1 MPTDAN
7 QTQGGD
13 QIRVAPVFQ
22 ALVTPVEMQRSYYLS
37 VNKILRQ
44 GSLAFRKD
52 RNLQRQM
59 RYDPDIMGP
68 LVMLQLSV
76 ACSEWAVQVPADM
89 QGDEQATEQAA
100 FVEKLLRNTPRFT
113 DMMRHLLDALWY
125 GRSAVNMVFG
135 KQGET
140 IYIRDWMPIHGDSLT
155 MTELGQLGLKVGP
168 RYYTQTI
175 GGAAPDTD
183 KINGTVIGWDSR
195 VLPLDDQQRATIAL
209 HIYQQ
214 QGVDFDEIYEAE
226 NAYLGRGMRD
236 LVWYY
241 WSLKQAAL
249 QNWATYIERY
259 SMGIRV
265 GNYPVGNEAAKADM
279 ESAMQNLLGD
289 VSVLIPKNADG
300 SDAGFGI
307 DIKEPNGGNAEAF
320 AKMVEY
326 LTENIK
332 EVILGQTGT
341 SQAVS
346 SGLGSSIG
354 DQHAQTLNRQ
364 VTYIAN
370 ALAETITREI
380 VTPLFRMNFGDDAIP
395 PSFSFSVS
403 KPNPDEYMK
412 AIEAFTKLGGRVSER
427 EARRVLG
434 LAEPEDDEM
443 VLQAPS
449 EGGMGGG
456 GMPPLDVRPMGDEPG
471 DAGPEGDAEPF
482 SKDRFALSDVDLTP
496 PKGAAEAAERGLEL
510 RRKHGRGG
518 TEVGVARARD
528 LSNRK
533 TLSPSTV
540 RRMHSFFSRHA
551 VDSKG
556 EGWGEDSAGWIAH
569 LLWGGDAAKAWAKR
583 KVAELDR
590 AEGKDESAKRGSK
603 DRFDGANCGTG
614 AGGFKPGNTCGRG
627 DGASGQDLTAK
638 GGKKAKKKTVKKGAK
653 KSKRSKPT
661 ADTIADIRETPSRKV
676 NRVSEAKITQQIK
689 QWERQANSDK
699 TRRKQPLQKNADE
712 MPDGFETVA
721 REFSGFFYAITSKSS
736 LTSLEE
742 FTEWFNSEDRI
753 NREGWLASC
762 RRIVQAQG
770 NDFPSTKEEQIQA
783 LYETGRAAN
792 TMFHAAKLHP
802 PPLTVYRGINVPE
815 EHIGKFLETLQTGVF
830 ATSAAH
836 STSRDAGIA
845 TSFSEE
851 GSGVNVVMRIRG
863 VTNGWDQEGNLTA
876 RYEEEEV
883 TLPPNVYE
891 VTKIQHSADGK
902 TLIVDLD
909 F

>member
-1 MPTDAN
+1 MMPSDAN
-7 QTQGGD
+7 KTQGGD

-76 ACSEWAVQVPADM
+76 ACAEWAVQVPADM

-100 FVEKLLRNTPRFT
+100 FVEKLLKNTPRFT

-209 HIYQQ
+209 HTYQP
-214 QGVDFDEIYEAE
+214 QGVDFDDPYEAE

-380 VTPLFRMNFGDDAIP
+380 VTPLFRMNFGDDAVP

-427 EARRVLG
+427 EARKVLG

-471 DAGPEGDAEPF
+471 DAGLEGDAEPF

-496 PKGAAEAAERGLEL
+496 PKGAAEAAARGLEL

-540 RRMHSFFSRHA
+540 RRMNSYFARHE
-551 VDSKG
+551 VDKQG
-556 EGWGEDSAGWIAH
+556 EGWGEDSAGYIAW
-569 LLWGGDAAKAWAKR
+569 LLWGGDAGKSWAK
-583 KVAELDR
+583 KKSAELDR
-590 AEGKDESAKRGSK
+590 AEGKDESEKRGSK
-603 DRFDGANCGTG
+603 DRFDGANCGIG
-614 AGGFKPGNTCGRG
+614 EGGFQPGNKCAEGGGGGGEQPKAGEGRERAAPRKERRRDRIEG
-627 DGASGQDLTAK
+627 TDEEVKDEIRKSERQVKRIRAKIAEINDKWEQAQKPIPADQWKKMVDAEVQKRMSERAKEITADIIARGQKERDASAK
-638 GGKKAKKKTVKKGAK
+638 ERTESFLREAAARAKASEERIAASQKKVDEISDNLRQMILAYRKKWGRDWKPKKAAELGLPPFKEEN
-653 KSKRSKPT
+653 SKRRMMFDMAEQKM
-661 ADTIADIRETPSRKV
+661 R
-676 NRVSEAKITQQIK
+676 AKISAMFNRYSAQSSSMSNAMNDLDEAEATLEAIG
-689 QWERQANSDK
+689 AILTVAS
-699 TRRKQPLQKNADE
+699 RRK
-712 MPDGFETVA
+712 
-721 REFSGFFYAITSKSS
+721 
-736 LTSLEE
+736 
-742 FTEWFNSEDRI
+742 
-753 NREGWLASC
+753 
-762 RRIVQAQG
+762 
-770 NDFPSTKEEQIQA
+770 
-783 LYETGRAAN
+783 
-792 TMFHAAKLHP
+792 
-802 PPLTVYRGINVPE
+802 
-815 EHIGKFLETLQTGVF
+815 
-830 ATSAAH
+830 
-836 STSRDAGIA
+836 
-845 TSFSEE
+845 
-851 GSGVNVVMRIRG
+851 
-863 VTNGWDQEGNLTA
+863 
-876 RYEEEEV
+876 
-883 TLPPNVYE
+883 
-891 VTKIQHSADGK
+891 
-902 TLIVDLD
+902 
-909 F
+909 

>member
-1 MPTDAN
+1 MPSDAN

-76 ACSEWAVQVPADM
+76 ACAEWAVQVPADM

-100 FVEKLLRNTPRFT
+100 FVEKLLKNTPRFT

-125 GRSAVNMVFG
+125 GRSAVNMIFG

-209 HIYQQ
+209 HTYQP
-214 QGVDFDEIYEAE
+214 QGVDFDDPYEAE

-380 VTPLFRMNFGDDAIP
+380 VTPLFRMNFGDDAVP

-427 EARRVLG
+427 EARKVLG

-496 PKGAAEAAERGLEL
+496 PKGAAEAAARGLEL

-540 RRMHSFFSRHA
+540 RRMNSYFARHE
-551 VDSKG
+551 VDKQG
-556 EGWGEDSAGWIAH
+556 EGWGEDSAGYIAW
-569 LLWGGDAAKAWAKR
+569 LLWGGDAGKSWAK
-583 KVAELDR
+583 KKSAELDR
-590 AEGKDESAKRGSK
+590 AEGKDASEKRGSK
-603 DRFDGANCGTG
+603 T
-614 AGGFKPGNTCGRG
+614 
-627 DGASGQDLTAK
+627 
-638 GGKKAKKKTVKKGAK
+638 KA
-653 KSKRSKPT
+653 SKPK
-661 ADTIADIRETPSRKV
+661 AR
-676 NRVSEAKITQQIK
+676 
-689 QWERQANSDK
+689 
-699 TRRKQPLQKNADE
+699 RRK
-712 MPDGFETVA
+712 
-721 REFSGFFYAITSKSS
+721 
-736 LTSLEE
+736 
-742 FTEWFNSEDRI
+742 
-753 NREGWLASC
+753 
-762 RRIVQAQG
+762 
-770 NDFPSTKEEQIQA
+770 
-783 LYETGRAAN
+783 
-792 TMFHAAKLHP
+792 
-802 PPLTVYRGINVPE
+802 
-815 EHIGKFLETLQTGVF
+815 
-830 ATSAAH
+830 
-836 STSRDAGIA
+836 
-845 TSFSEE
+845 
-851 GSGVNVVMRIRG
+851 
-863 VTNGWDQEGNLTA
+863 
-876 RYEEEEV
+876 
-883 TLPPNVYE
+883 
-891 VTKIQHSADGK
+891 
-902 TLIVDLD
+902 
-909 F
+909 

>member
-1 MPTDAN
+1 MPSDAN

-76 ACSEWAVQVPADM
+76 ACAEWAVQVPADM

-100 FVEKLLRNTPRFT
+100 FVEKLLKNTPRFT

-140 IYIRDWMPIHGDSLT
+140 IYIRDWLPIHGDSLT

-209 HIYQQ
+209 HTYQP
-214 QGVDFDEIYEAE
+214 QGVDFDDPYEAE

-341 SQAVS
+341 SQAVT

-427 EARRVLG
+427 EARKVLG

-471 DAGPEGDAEPF
+471 DAETPDESQPF
-482 SKDRFALSDVDLTP
+482 QKDRFALSDVDLTP

-540 RRMHSFFSRHA
+540 RRMHSYFARHE
-551 VDSKG
+551 VDKQG
-556 EGWGEDSAGWIAH
+556 EGWGEDSAGYIAW
-569 LLWGGDAAKAWAKR
+569 LLWGGDAGKSWAKK

-590 AEGKDESAKRGSK
+590 AEGKDEQAAKSDPVGDKIALLRREGYPQDQAVAIAKSMERRGELHSKRGSK
-603 DRFDGANCGTG
+603 DRFEGANCGIG
-614 AGGFKPGNTCGRG
+614 EGGFQPGNKCAEGGGGGGEQPKGGEGRK
-627 DGASGQDLTAK
+627 GAAPKKERRRDRIEGTDEEVKDEVRKSERQVKRIRAKIAEINDKWEQAQKPIPADQWKKMVDAEVQKRMSERAKEITADIIAK
-638 GGKKAKKKTVKKGAK
+638 GRKALDASAQERTESYLREAEAKAKA
-653 KSKRSKPT
+653 SEER
-661 ADTIADIRETPSRKV
+661 IAALKQKV
-676 NRVSEAKITQQIK
+676 NESSNSLREQILAYRKKWGKDFMPKQAAQLGLPPFKAENAKRRMMFDMAEQKMRAKIAAMFKRYSAHSSAMSNAINDLDEAEATLEAVGAILTV
-689 QWERQANSDK
+689 AS
-699 TRRKQPLQKNADE
+699 RRK
-712 MPDGFETVA
+712 
-721 REFSGFFYAITSKSS
+721 
-736 LTSLEE
+736 
-742 FTEWFNSEDRI
+742 
-753 NREGWLASC
+753 
-762 RRIVQAQG
+762 
-770 NDFPSTKEEQIQA
+770 
-783 LYETGRAAN
+783 
-792 TMFHAAKLHP
+792 
-802 PPLTVYRGINVPE
+802 
-815 EHIGKFLETLQTGVF
+815 
-830 ATSAAH
+830 
-836 STSRDAGIA
+836 
-845 TSFSEE
+845 
-851 GSGVNVVMRIRG
+851 
-863 VTNGWDQEGNLTA
+863 
-876 RYEEEEV
+876 
-883 TLPPNVYE
+883 
-891 VTKIQHSADGK
+891 
-902 TLIVDLD
+902 
-909 F
+909 

>member
-1 MPTDAN
+1 MPNDAN

-76 ACSEWAVQVPADM
+76 ACAEWAVQVPADM

-100 FVEKLLRNTPRFT
+100 FVEKLLKNTPRFT

-209 HIYQQ
+209 HTYQP
-214 QGVDFDEIYEAE
+214 QGVDFDDPYEAE

-341 SQAVS
+341 SQAVT

-354 DQHAQTLNRQ
+354 DEHAKTLNRQ

-412 AIEAFTKLGGRVSER
+412 SIEAFTKLGGRVSER
-427 EARRVLG
+427 EARKVLG

-443 VLQAPS
+443 VLQAPA

-471 DAGPEGDAEPF
+471 DAGPEGDADPF

-496 PKGAAEAAERGLEL
+496 PKGAAEAAARGLEL

-540 RRMHSFFSRHA
+540 RRMHSYFARHE
-551 VDSKG
+551 VDKQG
-556 EGWGEDSAGWIAH
+556 EGWGEDSAGYIAW
-569 LLWGGDAAKAWAKR
+569 LLWGGDAGKSWAK
-583 KVAELDR
+583 KKAAELDR
-590 AEGKDESAKRGSK
+590 AEGKDEQAAKSDPVGDKIALLIREGYPQDQAVAIAKSMERRGELHAKRGSK
-603 DRFDGANCGTG
+603 DRFDGANCGIG
-614 AGGFKPGNTCGRG
+614 EGGFQPGNKCA
-627 DGASGQDLTAK
+627 DGGGGGGEQPK
-638 GGKKAKKKTVKKGAK
+638 GGEGRERAAPKKERRRDRIEGTDEEVKDEVRRIERKIK
-653 KSKRSKPT
+653 RIQSKRAALKNDLSAVSKPM
-661 ADTIADIRETPSRKV
+661 S
-676 NRVSEAKITQQIK
+676 SEQWKQTVDAAAQQNIS
-689 QWERQANSDK
+689 ER
-699 TRRKQPLQKNADE
+699 
-712 MPDGFETVA
+712 
-721 REFSGFFYAITSKSS
+721 SK
-736 LTSLEE
+736 
-742 FTEWFNSEDRI
+742 
-753 NREGWLASC
+753 
-762 RRIVQAQG
+762 
-770 NDFPSTKEEQIQA
+770 
-783 LYETGRAAN
+783 
-792 TMFHAAKLHP
+792 
-802 PPLTVYRGINVPE
+802 
-815 EHIGKFLETLQTGVF
+815 
-830 ATSAAH
+830 
-836 STSRDAGIA
+836 
-845 TSFSEE
+845 
-851 GSGVNVVMRIRG
+851 
-863 VTNGWDQEGNLTA
+863 
-876 RYEEEEV
+876 
-883 TLPPNVYE
+883 
-891 VTKIQHSADGK
+891 
-902 TLIVDLD
+902 
-909 F
+909 

>member
-1 MPTDAN
+1 MPSDAN

-76 ACSEWAVQVPADM
+76 ACAEWAVQVPADM

-100 FVEKLLRNTPRFT
+100 FVEKLLKNTPRFT

-209 HIYQQ
+209 HTYQP
-214 QGVDFDEIYEAE
+214 QGVDFDDPYEAE

-403 KPNPDEYMK
+403 KPNPEEYMK

-427 EARRVLG
+427 EARKVLG

-471 DAGPEGDAEPF
+471 DAETPDESQPF
-482 SKDRFALSDVDLTP
+482 QKDRFALSDVDLTP

-540 RRMHSFFSRHA
+540 RRMHSYFARHE
-551 VDSKG
+551 VDKQG
-556 EGWGEDSAGWIAH
+556 EGWGEDSAGYIAW
-569 LLWGGDAAKAWAKR
+569 LLWGGDAGKSWAGK

-603 DRFDGANCGTG
+603 DRFDGANCGIG
-614 AGGFKPGNTCGRG
+614 EGGFQPGNKCAEG
-627 DGASGQDLTAK
+627 DGGGGEQPK
-638 GGKKAKKKTVKKGAK
+638 GGEGRKGAAPK
-653 KSKRSKPT
+653 KERRRDRIEGTDEEVK
-661 ADTIADIRETPSRKV
+661 DEVRKV
-676 NRVSEAKITQQIK
+676 QKQIK
-689 QWERQANSDK
+689 QIRAKREELRKGMDAVSKSMTSDQWRQSVDAAVSQNMSERSREIVQSLGAKYAEQRGALDRKFAPMIEKADADIKAASERHAEASAKLSDSNERIRK
-699 TRRKQPLQKNADE
+699 MIVDYRKKYGKELDPKMAKKVGLDPFKSENAKPRKSMFDIAEQKMRSAYAALVKQFNKYAEMGKRAMETINEGEALFEAVGAILTAARRRK
-712 MPDGFETVA
+712 
-721 REFSGFFYAITSKSS
+721 
-736 LTSLEE
+736 
-742 FTEWFNSEDRI
+742 
-753 NREGWLASC
+753 
-762 RRIVQAQG
+762 
-770 NDFPSTKEEQIQA
+770 
-783 LYETGRAAN
+783 
-792 TMFHAAKLHP
+792 
-802 PPLTVYRGINVPE
+802 
-815 EHIGKFLETLQTGVF
+815 
-830 ATSAAH
+830 
-836 STSRDAGIA
+836 
-845 TSFSEE
+845 
-851 GSGVNVVMRIRG
+851 
-863 VTNGWDQEGNLTA
+863 
-876 RYEEEEV
+876 
-883 TLPPNVYE
+883 
-891 VTKIQHSADGK
+891 
-902 TLIVDLD
+902 
-909 F
+909 

>member
-1 MPTDAN
+1 MMPSDAN

-76 ACSEWAVQVPADM
+76 ACAEWAVQVPADM

-100 FVEKLLRNTPRFT
+100 FVEKLLKNTPRFT

-125 GRSAVNMVFG
+125 GRSAINMIFG

-209 HIYQQ
+209 HTYQP
-214 QGVDFDEIYEAE
+214 QGVDFDDPYEAE

-307 DIKEPNGGNAEAF
+307 NIMEPNGGNAEAF

-380 VTPLFRMNFGDDAIP
+380 VTPLFRMNFGDDAVP

-412 AIEAFTKLGGRVSER
+412 SIEAFTKLGGRVSER
-427 EARRVLG
+427 EARKVLG

-496 PKGAAEAAERGLEL
+496 PKGAAEAAARGLEL

-551 VDSKG
+551 VDAEG
-556 EGWGEDSAGWIAH
+556 EGWGKDSAGWIAH

-590 AEGKDESAKRGSK
+590 AEGKDESEKRGSK
-603 DRFDGANCGTG
+603 DRFDGANCGIG
-614 AGGFKPGNTCGRG
+614 EGGFQPGNKCAEGGGGGGEQPKAGEGRERAAPRKERRRDRIEG
-627 DGASGQDLTAK
+627 TDEEVKDEIRKSERQVKRIRAKIAEINDKWEQAQKPIPADQWKKMVDAEVQKRMSERAKEITADIIARGQKERDASAK
-638 GGKKAKKKTVKKGAK
+638 ERTESFLREAAARAKASEERIAASQKKVDEISDNLRQMILAYRKKWGRDWKPKKAAELGLPPFKEEN
-653 KSKRSKPT
+653 SKRRMMFDMAEQKM
-661 ADTIADIRETPSRKV
+661 R
-676 NRVSEAKITQQIK
+676 AKISAMFNRYSAQS
-689 QWERQANSDK
+689 SDMSNAMNDLDEAEA
-699 TRRKQPLQKNADE
+699 TLEAIGAILTVASRRK
-712 MPDGFETVA
+712 
-721 REFSGFFYAITSKSS
+721 
-736 LTSLEE
+736 
-742 FTEWFNSEDRI
+742 
-753 NREGWLASC
+753 
-762 RRIVQAQG
+762 
-770 NDFPSTKEEQIQA
+770 
-783 LYETGRAAN
+783 
-792 TMFHAAKLHP
+792 
-802 PPLTVYRGINVPE
+802 
-815 EHIGKFLETLQTGVF
+815 
-830 ATSAAH
+830 
-836 STSRDAGIA
+836 
-845 TSFSEE
+845 
-851 GSGVNVVMRIRG
+851 
-863 VTNGWDQEGNLTA
+863 
-876 RYEEEEV
+876 
-883 TLPPNVYE
+883 
-891 VTKIQHSADGK
+891 
-902 TLIVDLD
+902 
-909 F
+909 

>member
-1 MPTDAN
+1 MMPSDAN

-76 ACSEWAVQVPADM
+76 ACAEWAVQVPADM

-100 FVEKLLRNTPRFT
+100 FVEKLLKNTPRFT

-125 GRSAVNMVFG
+125 GRSAVNMIFG

-209 HIYQQ
+209 HTYQP
-214 QGVDFDEIYEAE
+214 QGVDFDDPYEAE

-307 DIKEPNGGNAEAF
+307 NIMEPNGGNAEAF

-380 VTPLFRMNFGDDAIP
+380 VTPLFRMNFGDDAVP

-427 EARRVLG
+427 EARKVLG

-471 DAGPEGDAEPF
+471 DAGPDESQPF
-482 SKDRFALSDVDLTP
+482 QKDRFALSDVDLTP
-496 PKGAAEAAERGLEL
+496 PKGAAEAAARGLEL

-551 VDSKG
+551 VDAEG
-556 EGWGEDSAGWIAH
+556 EGWGKDSAGWIAH

-590 AEGKDESAKRGSK
+590 AEGKDKQAAKTDPVGDKIALLRREGYPQDQAVAIAKSMERRGELHAKRGSK
-603 DRFDGANCGTG
+603 T
-614 AGGFKPGNTCGRG
+614 
-627 DGASGQDLTAK
+627 
-638 GGKKAKKKTVKKGAK
+638 KA
-653 KSKRSKPT
+653 SKPK
-661 ADTIADIRETPSRKV
+661 AR
-676 NRVSEAKITQQIK
+676 
-689 QWERQANSDK
+689 
-699 TRRKQPLQKNADE
+699 RRK
-712 MPDGFETVA
+712 
-721 REFSGFFYAITSKSS
+721 
-736 LTSLEE
+736 
-742 FTEWFNSEDRI
+742 
-753 NREGWLASC
+753 
-762 RRIVQAQG
+762 
-770 NDFPSTKEEQIQA
+770 
-783 LYETGRAAN
+783 
-792 TMFHAAKLHP
+792 
-802 PPLTVYRGINVPE
+802 
-815 EHIGKFLETLQTGVF
+815 
-830 ATSAAH
+830 
-836 STSRDAGIA
+836 
-845 TSFSEE
+845 
-851 GSGVNVVMRIRG
+851 
-863 VTNGWDQEGNLTA
+863 
-876 RYEEEEV
+876 
-883 TLPPNVYE
+883 
-891 VTKIQHSADGK
+891 
-902 TLIVDLD
+902 
-909 F
+909 

>member
-1 MPTDAN
+1 MPNDAN

-76 ACSEWAVQVPADM
+76 ACAEWAVQVPADM

-100 FVEKLLRNTPRFT
+100 FVEKLLKNTPRFT

-209 HIYQQ
+209 HTYQP
-214 QGVDFDEIYEAE
+214 QGVDFDDPYEAE

-307 DIKEPNGGNAEAF
+307 NIMEPNGGNAEAF

-380 VTPLFRMNFGDDAIP
+380 VTPLFRMNFGDDAVP

-427 EARRVLG
+427 EARKVLG

-456 GMPPLDVRPMGDEPG
+456 GMPPLDVRPMGDEQG
-471 DAGPEGDAEPF
+471 DAGPDESQPF
-482 SKDRFALSDVDLTP
+482 QKDRFALSDVDLTP
-496 PKGAAEAAERGLEL
+496 PKGAAEAAARGLEL

-533 TLSPSTV
+533 TVSPSTV
-540 RRMHSFFSRHA
+540 RRMNSYFARHE
-551 VDSKG
+551 VDKQG
-556 EGWGEDSAGWIAH
+556 EGWGEDSAGYIAW
-569 LLWGGDAAKAWAKR
+569 LLWGGDAGKSWAK
-583 KVAELDR
+583 KKADELDR
-590 AEGKDESAKRGSK
+590 AEGKDESEKRGSK
-603 DRFDGANCGTG
+603 DRFDGANCGIG
-614 AGGFKPGNTCGRG
+614 EGGFQPGNKC
-627 DGASGQDLTAK
+627 AE
-638 GGKKAKKKTVKKGAK
+638 GGGGGG
-653 KSKRSKPT
+653 
-661 ADTIADIRETPSRKV
+661 E
-676 NRVSEAKITQQIK
+676 
-689 QWERQANSDK
+689 
-699 TRRKQPLQKNADE
+699 
-712 MPDGFETVA
+712 
-721 REFSGFFYAITSKSS
+721 SKSS
-736 LTSLEE
+736 
-742 FTEWFNSEDRI
+742 
-753 NREGWLASC
+753 
-762 RRIVQAQG
+762 
-770 NDFPSTKEEQIQA
+770 
-783 LYETGRAAN
+783 
-792 TMFHAAKLHP
+792 
-802 PPLTVYRGINVPE
+802 
-815 EHIGKFLETLQTGVF
+815 
-830 ATSAAH
+830 
-836 STSRDAGIA
+836 
-845 TSFSEE
+845 
-851 GSGVNVVMRIRG
+851 GSGGSKKGTSEISKPKSHDVKLPKDYRKLTYPQMSDAIKAMGYEHEVRDPEKKG
-863 VTNGWDQEGNLTA
+863 DQSTFILTDAEGNTKTMSTLDAMTMIYEHSNEAQARAKKAEEKRKRGGLTKREQKWRDIVSKMSKRGRKPKA
-876 RYEEEEV
+876 RRR
-883 TLPPNVYE
+883 
-891 VTKIQHSADGK
+891 K
-902 TLIVDLD
+902 
-909 F
+909 

>member
-1 MPTDAN
+1 MPSDAN

-76 ACSEWAVQVPADM
+76 ACAEWAVQVPADM

-100 FVEKLLRNTPRFT
+100 FVEKLLKNTPRFT

-209 HIYQQ
+209 HTYQP
-214 QGVDFDEIYEAE
+214 QGVDFDDPYEAE

-289 VSVLIPKNADG
+289 VSVLIPKNSDG

-307 DIKEPNGGNAEAF
+307 NIMEPNGGNAEAF

-380 VTPLFRMNFGDDAIP
+380 VTPLFRMNFGDDAVP

-412 AIEAFTKLGGRVSER
+412 SIEAFTKLGGRVSER
-427 EARRVLG
+427 EARKVLG

-471 DAGPEGDAEPF
+471 DAGIEGDAEPF
-482 SKDRFALSDVDLTP
+482 SKDKFALSDVDLTP
-496 PKGAAEAAERGLEL
+496 PKGAAEAAARGLEL

-540 RRMHSFFSRHA
+540 RRMNSYFARHE
-551 VDSKG
+551 VDKQG
-556 EGWGEDSAGWIAH
+556 EGWGEDSAGYIAW
-569 LLWGGDAAKAWAKR
+569 LLWGGDAGKSWAK
-583 KVAELDR
+583 KKSAELDR
-590 AEGKDESAKRGSK
+590 AEGKDESEKRGSK
-603 DRFDGANCGTG
+603 DRFDGANCGIG
-614 AGGFKPGNTCGRG
+614 EGGFQPGNKCAEGGGGGGEQPKAGEGRERAAPKKERRRDRIEG
-627 DGASGQDLTAK
+627 TDEEVKDEVRKSERQVKRIRAK
-638 GGKKAKKKTVKKGAK
+638 
-653 KSKRSKPT
+653 
-661 ADTIADIRETPSRKV
+661 IADLKEKLAESQKPIPADQWKRMVDEAVAKRMSERAKEITKQMASEFDSKITESLDKHFAPMLKESQDRAKEAQARAEEARAKANESSKSLRNSILEYRKKYGKDPYKIKPQDAERLGIEPMK
-676 NRVSEAKITQQIK
+676 NARRVGRVMFDMAEQKMRVKIAQLAKQYDKHQSITDKASEALDDHEALLEAIDAIIETS
-689 QWERQANSDK
+689 R
-699 TRRKQPLQKNADE
+699 RRK
-712 MPDGFETVA
+712 
-721 REFSGFFYAITSKSS
+721 
-736 LTSLEE
+736 
-742 FTEWFNSEDRI
+742 
-753 NREGWLASC
+753 
-762 RRIVQAQG
+762 
-770 NDFPSTKEEQIQA
+770 
-783 LYETGRAAN
+783 
-792 TMFHAAKLHP
+792 
-802 PPLTVYRGINVPE
+802 
-815 EHIGKFLETLQTGVF
+815 
-830 ATSAAH
+830 
-836 STSRDAGIA
+836 
-845 TSFSEE
+845 
-851 GSGVNVVMRIRG
+851 
-863 VTNGWDQEGNLTA
+863 
-876 RYEEEEV
+876 
-883 TLPPNVYE
+883 
-891 VTKIQHSADGK
+891 
-902 TLIVDLD
+902 
-909 F
+909 